1 MDLTEFGMDKFEA
14 GAESSGGETRVKPG
28 RYDLKYAGSDM
39 IEGRNGWKA
48 LKIMFDVVGEIISV
62 NHAFT
67 MAHNNEKPVE
77 IGRQSLSLMLNAMG
91 VGSMKNTDEL
101 VGKRVEAEL
110 VVGEKGYL
118 EINDNFGKTWMTAG
132 TTTGSENL
140 NPKEELPK
148 EEMFPSDVDDE
159 EDSIP
164 F

>member
-1 MDLTEFGMDKFEA
+1 MDLTEFGMDKFEV
-14 GAESSGGETRVKPG
+14 GAESSGGETRIKPG
-28 RYDLKYAGSDM
+28 RYELKYAGSDM
-39 IEGRNGWKA
+39 IEGKNGWKA

-101 VGKRVEAEL
+101 LGKKVEAEL
-110 VVGEKGYL
+110 VVGDKGYL
-118 EINDNFGKTWMTAG
+118 EIDDNFGKTWMTPGA
-132 TTTGSENL
+132 SDNNL

-148 EEMFPSDVDDE
+148 EEMFPSGVD
-159 EDSIP
+159 EDDDNLP

>member
-1 MDLTEFGMDKFEA
+1 MDLTEFGLDKLEA
-14 GAESSGGETRVKPG
+14 GETSGGGEKVKPG
-28 RYDLKYAGSDM
+28 RYNFEYAGSEM

-48 LKIMFDVVGEIISV
+48 LKIHFDVEGEIIKVS
-62 NHAFT
+62 HAFT
-67 MAHNNEKPVE
+67 MAHNNDKPVE
-77 IGRQSLSLMLNAMG
+77 IGRESLVKMLNAMG
-91 VGSMKNTDEL
+91 VASMKNTDEL

-118 EINDNFGKTWMTAG
+118 EINDNFGKTWMAAG

-148 EEMFPSDVDDE
+148 DELFPSDVDDE
-159 EDSIP
+159 DDLP